1 MEKIVDYI
9 KQKNG
14 RVVSLI
20 WSGRKEFNFLCLHHI
35 DFSEALGFETYQAT
49 PYLKLVKENAVL
61 NEEHLDEIIEKR
73 YFDYSYFDADVQE
86 LKKMLNI
93 LAEPSGGG
101 CFGPLTI
108 ASGIYGIERLLKD
121 IVKKPHIIHKLLN
134 YITSFIKELA
144 LRETEAGGD
153 FFWIAEPL
161 ASVVSPK
168 IFWEFSGIYLKDI
181 FDVAKVPGFLHV
193 CGQTIK
199 HTDYMV
205 KTGAQVLSIDYMTD
219 IKKCL
224 EMVPEDVVIIGNVS
238 PILLKMGTLEEVHEE
253 CIRILEDCKGYD
265 NFIMGTGCSVIEETP
280 EDNVEEIFRTVE
292 AYSENV

>member
-1 MEKIVDYI
+1 M
-9 KQKNG
+9 
-14 RVVSLI
+14 
-20 WSGRKEFNFLCLHHI
+20 
-35 DFSEALGFETYQAT
+35 
-49 PYLKLVKENAVL
+49 
-61 NEEHLDEIIEKR
+61 
-73 YFDYSYFDADVQE
+73 
-86 LKKMLNI
+86 
-93 LAEPSGGG
+93 
-101 CFGPLTI
+101 
-108 ASGIYGIERLLKD
+108 
-121 IVKKPHIIHKLLN
+121 
-134 YITSFIKELA
+134 
-144 LRETEAGGD
+144 
-153 FFWIAEPL
+153 
-161 ASVVSPK
+161 
-168 IFWEFSGIYLKDI
+168 
-181 FDVAKVPGFLHV
+181 HV

-224 EMVPEDVVIIGNVS
+224 EMVPEDVVIMGNVS